1 MIITTLAIMI
11 AAAGYL
17 NYAGKKEL
25 EASTDKGNQIYQAGS
40 LDISDEDL
48 LAENQLAE
56 NQLAG
61 DKNGQN
67 GQNVADG
74 TMLGQTGNE
83 NGLTDNQVS
92 GDNLQPQAEGSLLQA
107 EAGESRLTEA
117 EIRVQILILRE
128 LSLPRLTAGTRR
140 RVDLKIPGSRAHKR
154 NHGVRLHSRSAD
166 EPRADPCE
174 EQRDA
179 QQHHQQRQYRRIG
192 KAGSNSE
199 YDSDDGDCGEG
210 KCDGDASSGERFC

>member
-1 MIITTLAIMI
+1 MKLKKPEIRPQKDGDGKVKRMFRRNQMIITTLAIMI

-140 RVDLKIPGSRAHKR
+140 RVDLKIPGKPCSQAESR
-154 NHGVRLHSRSAD
+154 
-166 EPRADPCE
+166 C
-174 EQRDA
+174 QTT
-179 QQHHQQRQYRRIG
+179 
-192 KAGSNSE
+192 
-199 YDSDDGDCGEG
+199 
-210 KCDGDASSGERFC
+210 

>member
-1 MIITTLAIMI
+1 MFRRNQMIITTLAIMI

-92 GDNLQPQAEGSLLQA
+92 GDNLQP
-107 EAGESRLTEA
+107 
-117 EIRVQILILRE
+117 
-128 LSLPRLTAGTRR
+128 
-140 RVDLKIPGSRAHKR
+140 
-154 NHGVRLHSRSAD
+154 
-166 EPRADPCE
+166 
-174 EQRDA
+174 
-179 QQHHQQRQYRRIG
+179 
-192 KAGSNSE
+192 
-199 YDSDDGDCGEG
+199 
-210 KCDGDASSGERFC
+210 

>member
-1 MIITTLAIMI
+1 MKLKKPEIRPQKDGDGKVKRMFRRNQMIITTLAIMI

-74 TMLGQTGNE
+74 TMLGQTE
-83 NGLTDNQVS
+83 MRTV
-92 GDNLQPQAEGSLLQA
+92 
-107 EAGESRLTEA
+107 
-117 EIRVQILILRE
+117 
-128 LSLPRLTAGTRR
+128 
-140 RVDLKIPGSRAHKR
+140 
-154 NHGVRLHSRSAD
+154 
-166 EPRADPCE
+166 
-174 EQRDA
+174 
-179 QQHHQQRQYRRIG
+179 
-192 KAGSNSE
+192 
-199 YDSDDGDCGEG
+199 
-210 KCDGDASSGERFC
+210 